1 MAIDFKALD
10 NKVDF
15 GELSAA
21 IKEAEENGG
30 TGNYEELPKGEYMA
44 TIEKMEIGE
53 TKDGRPMLKVMA
65 RVQEAVTE
73 DFEDDDICDN
83 ANEPAIEF
91 FENYK
96 GKKNPCIFMN
106 RVLYGTKNDGNMIA
120 SAVGWLNSLEPQD
133 TTATFESYSQFN
145 DCVLDIFEEIENA
158 VEFHV
163 LYDPDAFNTIKII
176 AAYDI

>member
-1 MAIDFKALD
+1 MIDFAALD
-10 NKVDF
+10 NKVNF
-15 GELSAA
+15 GELNASIKDA
-21 IKEAEENGG
+21 IENGG
-30 TGNYEELPKGEYMA
+30 TGNYEELPKGEYIVR
-44 TIEKMEIGE
+44 IENMEIGE

-73 DFEDDDICDN
+73 DDGAETPN
-83 ANEPAIEF
+83 KEALAF
-91 FENYK
+91 FKNYK
-96 GKKNPCIFMN
+96 GKKKPCIFMN

-145 DCVLDIFEEIENA
+145 DCVLDIFEEIEDA

-163 LYDPDAFNTIKII
+163 KYDPDAFNSISVV

>member
-10 NKVDF
+10 AKVNF
-15 GELSAA
+15 NELNAS

-30 TGNYEELPKGEYMA
+30 TGDYPELPKGEYIVR
-44 TIEKMEIGE
+44 IENMEIGE

-65 RVQEAVTE
+65 RVQEAVS
-73 DFEDDDICDN
+73 EDDGAESPN
-83 ANEPAIEF
+83 KEALKF
-91 FENYK
+91 FDNYK
-96 GKKNPCIFMN
+96 GKKKPCIFMN

-133 TTATFESYSQFN
+133 TTAVFESYSQFN
-145 DCVLDIFEEIENA
+145 DCVLDIFEEIEDA

-163 LYDPDAFNTIKII
+163 LYDPDAFNSIKVI

>member
-1 MAIDFKALD
+1 MAIDFAALD
-10 NKVDF
+10 KKVDF
-15 GELSAA
+15 EELNKN

-30 TGNYEELPKGEYMA
+30 TGNYEELPKGEYIVH
-44 TIEKMEIGE
+44 IENMEIGE

-65 RVQEAVTE
+65 RVQEAVVEEATE
-73 DFEDDDICDN
+73 ENDKAC
-83 ANEPAIEF
+83 EF

-96 GKKNPCIFMN
+96 GKKKPCIFMN

-120 SAVGWLNSLEPQD
+120 SAVGWLNSLEPQN

-145 DCVLDIFEEIENA
+145 DCVLDIFEEIEDA

-163 LYDPDAFNTIKII
+163 VYDPKAFNSISVI

>member
-1 MAIDFKALD
+1 MIDFAALD
-10 NKVDF
+10 KKVDF
-15 GELSAA
+15 EELNKN

-30 TGNYEELPKGEYMA
+30 TGNYEELPKGEYIVR
-44 TIEKMEIGE
+44 IENMEIGE

-65 RVQEAVTE
+65 RVQEAVVEEARE
-73 DFEDDDICDN
+73 DNDKAC
-83 ANEPAIEF
+83 EF

-96 GKKNPCIFMN
+96 GKKKPCIFMN

-133 TTATFESYSQFN
+133 TTAVFESYSQFN
-145 DCVLDIFEEIENA
+145 DCILDIFEEIEDA

-163 LYDPDAFNTIKII
+163 VYDPDAFNSISIV

>member
-1 MAIDFKALD
+1 MAIDFAALD
-10 NKVDF
+10 KKVNF
-15 GELSAA
+15 GELNAQ

-30 TGNYEELPKGEYMA
+30 TGNYAELPKGEY
-44 TIEKMEIGE
+44 IGRVEKMEIKE
-53 TKDGRPMLKVMA
+53 TKDGRPMLSVMV
-65 RVQEAVTE
+65 RVQEAVS
-73 DFEDDDICDN
+73 EDDGAETPN
-83 ANEPAIEF
+83 KEALAF

-96 GKKNPCIFMN
+96 GKKKPCIFMN

-133 TTATFESYSQFN
+133 TTAVFESYSQFN
-145 DCVLDIFEEIENA
+145 DCVLDIFEEIEDA

-163 LYDPDAFNTIKII
+163 VYDPDAFNSISIV